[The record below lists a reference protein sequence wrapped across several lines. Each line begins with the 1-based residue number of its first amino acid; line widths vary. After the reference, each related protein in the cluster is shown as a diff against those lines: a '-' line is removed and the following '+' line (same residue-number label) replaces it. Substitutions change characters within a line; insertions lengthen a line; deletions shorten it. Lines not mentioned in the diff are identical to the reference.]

1 MGITHD
7 EIFKNI
13 LWVLDFRISKI
24 LFRKFPVM
32 KYRYEE
38 DEEPDEFFVPYCWSI
53 IYNSCPHIGWD
64 VANVRLFSID
74 SYV

>member
-1 MGITHD
+1 
-7 EIFKNI
+7 
-13 LWVLDFRISKI
+13 
-24 LFRKFPVM
+24 M

-38 DEEPDEFFVPYCWSI
+38 DEEPDEFFIPYCWSI
-53 IYNSCPHIGWD
+53 IYNASPHVGWD